1 MIKFGKK
8 SKDILDVKKNFI
20 NENKNLFEWQKK
32 LYKVYSKQPKRK
44 FCKNCEKK
52 LQLINS

>member
-8 SKDILDVKKNFI
+8 SKDILDVKKSFI

-32 LYKVYSKQPKRK
+32 LYKV
-44 FCKNCEKK
+44 
-52 LQLINS
+52 